1 MIKTFIFDIDNTLYN
16 YDAAHQVAFRAVSD
30 YACRSYGLTP
40 EEFIDLH
47 KRGNR
52 ILQERVGSVT
62 AAIHNRLI
70 RYQIMLEQLGR
81 HMGGAPRMA
90 AIYWSAFLDAMEPGD
105 GLTGC
110 IAALKDRGFRLG
122 VGTNMT
128 AEYQFA
134 KLERL
139 GVLEAMD
146 FMVSSEE
153 AGAEKPERRLFELC
167 ARKAGCEVGECVFV
181 GDSLE
186 MDARGA
192 LAAGMVPVWLSPQ
205 ARDCDGSIR
214 RIASL
219 AELPPLAESLKSK
232 Q

>member
-1 MIKTFIFDIDNTLYN
+1 MIKAFIFDIDNTLYD
-16 YDAAHQVAFRAVSD
+16 YDAAHRAAFQAVSG
-30 YACRSYGLTP
+30 YACRAYGLTP
-40 EEFIDLH
+40 QEFIDLH
-47 KRGNR
+47 KLGNR
-52 ILQERVGSVT
+52 ILQQRVGSVT

-90 AIYWSAFLDAMEPGD
+90 ETYWSTFLDAMEPGP
-105 GLTGC
+105 GLAEC
-110 IAALKDRGFRLG
+110 VAALRGRGFRLG

-153 AGAEKPERRLFELC
+153 AGAEKPDGRLFGLC
-167 ARKAGCEVGECVFV
+167 VQKAGCAPGQCVFV

-186 MDARGA
+186 LDARGA
-192 LAAGMVPVWLSPQ
+192 LAAGMVPVWLCPGEGACESP
-205 ARDCDGSIR
+205 IR
-214 RIASL
+214 QIASL
-219 AELPPLAESLKSK
+219 AELPRLAESL
-232 Q
+232 